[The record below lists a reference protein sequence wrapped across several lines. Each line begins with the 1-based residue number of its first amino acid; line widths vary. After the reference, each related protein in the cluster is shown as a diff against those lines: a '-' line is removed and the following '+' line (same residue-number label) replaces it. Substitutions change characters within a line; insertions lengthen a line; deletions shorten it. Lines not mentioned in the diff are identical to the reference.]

1 MPIKQNMNNTRAEQQ
16 SQELAMSYLYDET
29 KDKRVRKTT
38 DTRKQPITLKHL
50 QRLRQLQH
58 AKTIEAQQKNRVASR
73 MYGQGD
79 NTTTVTQST
88 EHSPEGTTTKI
99 EKEYEQVLE
108 SWHNNHSFLYE
119 STSDLKQQYEQGATL
134 VLKGVIYDNNDDSE
148 GALFS
153 SNNDLHGAVEVLR
166 QDVHNEMEEFQ
177 DLPIY
182 TCIDHSDNNS
192 SELKDA
198 FGTLT
203 NVYSADSKVFGE
215 IELFAD
221 NDNARQ
227 VIDLALANDGKVGV
241 SITFEEIEDDTGTDC
256 VITGLDV
263 VSTPAIDSAIMRLE
277 QQPQQAQQDQFTKD
291 LDRTLQLAAT
301 DRREK

>member
-1 MPIKQNMNNTRAEQQ
+1 MNNTRAEQQ

-38 DTRKQPITLKHL
+38 DTRKQPVTLKHL

-58 AKTIEAQQKNRVASR
+58 AKAIEAQQRSKQVQR

-108 SWHNNHSFLYE
+108 CWHNTHMFLYE
-119 STSDLKQQYEQGATL
+119 STSSTDLKQQYEQGATL
-134 VLKGVIYDNNDDSE
+134 VLKGVIYDNNNDSE
-148 GALFS
+148 GALFK

-182 TCIDHSDNNS
+182 TCIDHSDNS
-192 SELKDA
+192 CELKDA

-203 NVYSADSKVFGE
+203 NVYSNDSKIFGE
-215 IELFAD
+215 IELLAD

-227 VIDLALANDGKVGV
+227 VIDLAQANDGKVGV
-241 SITFEEIEDDTGTDC
+241 SITFQEVEDETGTD
-256 VITGLDV
+256 VFITSVDV
-263 VSTPAIDSAIMRLE
+263 VAKPAVSSALMRLE
-277 QQPQQAQQDQFTKD
+277 VKDVQSTDSFTRE
-291 LDRTLQLAAT
+291 LDRALELSNVQ
-301 DRREK
+301 RKSKF